1 MAEISLV
8 SGALSLTGQCTIA
21 CKHCY
26 SESSP
31 KVKAFLSTDHLKSIV
46 STLRR
51 HGVKQIFLG
60 GGEPFL
66 HNGLE
71 EVVKHMFQNEVLPSI
86 STNGHVISTE
96 RLELLYE
103 FGMRYNLSISLD
115 GPSEDINSTIRG
127 ANSFAKTLFGM
138 YQLSAFGK
146 ILWGVNYV
154 CCKNNFGYALD
165 TAKLASR
172 LGASYF
178 NCIKFTP
185 SGRGERFAKKMA
197 ITDEEYRMEILTLS
211 DIFTPFGEYYQDI
224 YVFDIRSDAV
234 PNGNSMSKCARS
246 YFSDFKI
253 ENPLGVSINHF
264 GTVALAPPNI
274 YLGNLFE
281 TSLDEIINRLATKD
295 VLEKYEQWLHGARGG
310 IHPPKDPSRNMPE
323 VINLNG
329 YE

>member
-31 KVKAFLSTDHLKSIV
+31 KIKAFLSTDLLKSII
-46 STLRR
+46 STLQR
-51 HGVKQIFLG
+51 HGVRQIFLG

-66 HNGLE
+66 HKGLE
-71 EVVKHMFQNEVLPSI
+71 EVVAHMFKNGVLPSI
-86 STNGHVISTE
+86 STNGHVIATK

-103 FGMRYNLSISLD
+103 AGMRYNLSISLD
-115 GPSEDINSTIRG
+115 GPNEEINSTIRG
-127 ANSFAKTLFGM
+127 TNSFAKTLFGM
-138 YQLSAFGK
+138 YQLSEFGK

-154 CCKNNFGYALD
+154 CCKNNFGHALD

-197 ITDEEYRMEILTLS
+197 ITDDEYRIEISTLS
-211 DIFTPFGEYYQDI
+211 ESFTPFGEYYQDI
-224 YVFDIRSDAV
+224 YVFDVRSDSV
-234 PNGNSMSKCARS
+234 SSDNKSMAKCARS
-246 YFSDFKI
+246 YFSDFQI

-274 YLGNLFE
+274 YLGNLMD
-281 TSLDEIINRLATKD
+281 TPLDEIISRLAATD
-295 VLEKYEQWLHGARGG
+295 VLEKYDQWLYGYRDG
-310 IHPPKDPSRNMPE
+310 IHPPRGPLRNMPE
-323 VINLNG
+323 VIIK
-329 YE
+329 